1 MIASHNS
8 MSYLPPT
15 KLWMAICKP
24 WSKCQKDNIEAQLDK
39 GVRYFD
45 IRIRPWKDGDTY
57 VAHYCHNTIDYGIA
71 DLTKSFDLIDK
82 ASLELNGVNFFVRVT
97 LDVRKKPNDADEMA
111 VWFKTYVNNLQEKYP
126 NIIFDSIKI
135 FWDWGNDL
143 SDENVTVTEKHW
155 SVVDKK
161 WYEYILPIKWFA
173 KMHNKSYIKE
183 YEKEHILDNP
193 DNIAL
198 MIDYIM

>member
-8 MSYLPPT
+8 MSYLSPT
-15 KLWMAICKP
+15 KLWMKICKP
-24 WSKCQKDNIEAQLDK
+24 WSKCQKDDINAQLDK

-45 IRIRPWKDGDTY
+45 IRIRPHKDGDTY
-57 VAHYCHNTIDYGIA
+57 IAHYCHNTIDYDVA
-71 DLTKSFDLIDK
+71 DLTKSFDLIEK

-97 LDVRKKPNDADEMA
+97 LDVRKKPNDADEMSE
-111 VWFKTYVNNLQEKYP
+111 WFKSYVNKLQEMYP
-126 NIIFDSIKI
+126 SIIFDSIKI

-173 KMHNKSYIKE
+173 NMHNKSYIKE

-193 DNIAL
+193 ENIAL
-198 MIDYIM
+198 MIDYNI